1 MKIKNILMVGAAA
14 VLCTAG
20 TARAEH
26 SWNWND
32 RFHYDRDNKD
42 LYAAQEFTLD
52 LFGTYSKDKAKFN
65 DTFDRTARHGLFGGG
80 IGANYFITRN
90 FGLGG
95 DIFAQTEDNAFIH
108 GTSGSA
114 ILRWPID
121 SCHLAPYIFG
131 GGGRTFEGQDSWN
144 LHAGVGL
151 EFRLNAHTGIF
162 VDGRHVFHID
172 KGSDYAQ
179 LRTGLRF
186 AF

>member
-1 MKIKNILMVGAAA
+1 MKMKNIVMMGAVAA
-14 VLCTAG
+14 LLTTG

-32 RFHYDRDNKD
+32 RFSYSHEDKD
-42 LYAAQEFTLD
+42 LYAAQEFTVD
-52 LFGTYSKDKAKFN
+52 LFGSYAKGERKFN
-65 DTFDRTARHGLFGGG
+65 DTFDKTARHGNFGGG

-90 FGLGG
+90 FGLGV
-95 DIFAQTEDNAFIH
+95 DAFSQANDRAFVHNA
-108 GTSGSA
+108 SGSA

-121 SCHLAPYIFG
+121 VAHLSPYIFG
-131 GGGRTFEGQDSWN
+131 GGGRTFEGQDAWT

-151 EFRLNAHTGIF
+151 EFRFNANTGLF

-172 KGSDYAQ
+172 KGFDYAQ
-179 LRTGLRF
+179 LRAGIRL